1 MYRVIKFFTDLQD
14 KNHPYDVG
22 EEFPRDGIEVSE
34 RRLIELSGEHNK
46 QGEPLIEFVADKD
59 EEEDPGAEV
68 PGKEKPA
75 ENEVKI
81 EPEEKAEPEP
91 EKETNPSK
99 RSTRKAAEK

>member
-46 QGEPLIEFVADKD
+46 QGAPLIEFVADKD
-59 EEEDPGAEV
+59 EEEDPGTEV

-75 ENEVKI
+75 ETEVKG
-81 EPEEKAEPEP
+81 EPDEKADPDP
-91 EKETNPSK
+91 EKEPNSPK
-99 RSTRKAAEK
+99 KSTRKTAEK